1 MLLFIDT
8 TIKDKIYLELW
19 QKEKI
24 IEKKIIK
31 APKAQ
36 AEKLLVGIDRILS
49 SHNLKIND
57 IKEIKVN
64 NYGGTFTSLRVG
76 VSVANA
82 LAYSLAVS
90 VRGVKEEKNKRLTTS
105 FCPVKAFYNAQ
116 PNIILKKHK

>member
-19 QKEKI
+19 QKEKMI
-24 IEKKIIK
+24 GKKIIK

-36 AEKLLVGIDRILS
+36 AEKLLVGIDRILG

-82 LAYSLAVS
+82 LTYSLAVS

-105 FCPVKAFYNAQ
+105 FCAVKAFYNTQ
-116 PNIILKKHK
+116 PNITL